1 MNFEKEMKL
10 IKKGVEEII
19 SENELIAKLKR
30 SKETGKPLRIKYGI
44 DPTGYDVHIGHL
56 VPIRKMREFQDL
68 GHIGVIIIGDFT
80 AQIGD
85 PTGKD
90 ESRPPLSKDEIL
102 KNSEKYMEQLYT
114 VLDKDKT
121 EVRWQTEWFGD
132 MKMSDVLKLMGKF
145 TLAQFMAHETFRKRY
160 ETGSTLGMH
169 EIMYPILQSYDSVAV
184 KADIELGAT
193 EQKFNILAG
202 RDMQKYFDQPQQ
214 IAILSPLLM
223 GTDGK
228 EKMSK
233 SLNNYI
239 AVFDP
244 PKEKYGKTMSIPDE
258 LIINYFNY
266 ATKVAPDEIKKIE
279 LQLKNDE
286 INPKIIKQRL
296 AREIVALYH
305 GEKAA
310 ELAEEEF
317 NLIFKKKDIPDDIP
331 EFRLS
336 GAMKIIDILTQSK
349 TCQSASEARRMI
361 KQNAV
366 SINGSKISDIFY
378 ELDYEAVIKVGKRR
392 FVKLL
397 KEMVHRKQY
406 LISHI
411 MESTGLN
418 KEKANNTYSAI
429 INVFIESLAMGKNV
443 SLQGFGTFK
452 SSTQEMSFQK
462 SRNTRPNMQFISKQN
477 KSLSTTKNKSLATT
491 KNKSLANR
499 KIEFAPSKKLKDS
512 VK

>member
-1 MNFEKEMKL
+1 MKFEKEMKF

-19 SENELIAKLKR
+19 SERELIAKLKK
-30 SKETGKPLRIKYGI
+30 SKESGKPLRIKYGI

-56 VPIRKMREFQDL
+56 VPIRKMREFQDM

-90 ESRPPLSKDEIL
+90 ESRPPLTKEEIL
-102 KNSEKYMEQLYT
+102 NNAEKYMEQLYT
-114 VLDKDKT
+114 VLDKEKT

-145 TLAQFMAHETFRKRY
+145 TLAQFMAHDTFRKRY
-160 ETGSTLGMH
+160 ENGLSLGMH
-169 EIMYPILQSYDSVAV
+169 ELMYPILQSYDSVAIE
-184 KADIELGAT
+184 ADVELGAT

-202 RDMQKYFDQPQQ
+202 RDMQKYFGQPQQ
-214 IAILSPLLM
+214 IAILSPILM

-239 AVFDP
+239 AVFDS

-266 ATKVAPDEIKKIE
+266 ATKVTPDEIEKIE
-279 LQLKNDE
+279 KQLKNDE
-286 INPKIIKQRL
+286 INPKIVKQRL

-305 GEKAA
+305 GDEAA
-310 ELAEEEF
+310 KLAEEEF

-331 EFRLS
+331 EFEIS
-336 GAMKIIDILTQSK
+336 GSTKIIDILAQSK
-349 TCQSASEARRMI
+349 TCASGGEARRMI

-366 SINGSKISDIFY
+366 TIDGMKITDIFH
-378 ELDYEAVIKVGKRR
+378 EITDGCVIKVGKRR
-392 FVKLL
+392 FVK
-397 KEMVHRKQY
+397 VTQ
-406 LISHI
+406 
-411 MESTGLN
+411 
-418 KEKANNTYSAI
+418 
-429 INVFIESLAMGKNV
+429 
-443 SLQGFGTFK
+443 
-452 SSTQEMSFQK
+452 SS
-462 SRNTRPNMQFISKQN
+462 
-477 KSLSTTKNKSLATT
+477 
-491 KNKSLANR
+491 
-499 KIEFAPSKKLKDS
+499 
-512 VK
+512 